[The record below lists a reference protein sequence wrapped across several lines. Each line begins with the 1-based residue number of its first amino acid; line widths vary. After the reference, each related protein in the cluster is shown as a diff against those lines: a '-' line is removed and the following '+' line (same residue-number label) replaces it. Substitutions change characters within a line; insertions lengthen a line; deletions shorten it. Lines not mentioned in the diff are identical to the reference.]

1 MIEGL
6 EARVHVG
13 PPVRDTEIVS
23 AREFLRQNDFAPS
36 SDYFDRLAQIEGRV
50 TARSRAPARTVATK
64 RNYGG
69 TAGGRWMQLLSIYDH
84 VILSTCYE
92 GEFGTQE
99 GKVKVSHR
107 FNRAGRIDFVELKFL
122 RSLHICLNGEIR
134 TLLRVKDY
142 QQLQREWWAAEAFV
156 LPILPRELIF
166 LHTNLFRFPRPEV
179 LAWLVNIGHRL
190 ADDLCQALTGVRTN
204 GAPQPSA
211 NGQLPLESAQE
222 DEVARPI
229 LEQAGS
235 LEAVVELEQTE
246 TAVVRYISRA

>member
-1 MIEGL
+1 MFDDCGRSFRKATVNEPLFGVYGNGTRRGYAL
-6 EARVHVG
+6 RMGVARLVC
-13 PPVRDTEIVS
+13 S
-23 AREFLRQNDFAPS
+23 AAL
-36 SDYFDRLAQIEGRV
+36 G
-50 TARSRAPARTVATK
+50 
-64 RNYGG
+64 
-69 TAGGRWMQLLSIYDH
+69 
-84 VILSTCYE
+84 
-92 GEFGTQE
+92 
-99 GKVKVSHR
+99 
-107 FNRAGRIDFVELKFL
+107 
-122 RSLHICLNGEIR
+122 IC
-134 TLLRVKDY
+134 
-142 QQLQREWWAAEAFV
+142 FV